1 MQVCRSLQDT
11 DRVFLVVART
21 THVRTDA
28 RGMRNTRPRVRNWSK
43 EDGVPLVWDWDW
55 DWDLDLGL
63 GTDASQVVTE
73 RVEVVGVGE
82 QARSGLVLVLA
93 AKGMTAAVRTVG
105 FGGVQQGKLPGK
117 GCRSP
122 TSLSLFG
129 LFLSRLGP
137 CAKPFTV

>member
-1 MQVCRSLQDT
+1 
-11 DRVFLVVART
+11 
-21 THVRTDA
+21 
-28 RGMRNTRPRVRNWSK
+28 MRNTRPRVWK
-43 EDGVPLVWDWDW
+43 LVQGRWRPSGLGLGL
-55 DWDLDLGL
+55 WDLDLGL

-73 RVEVVGVGE
+73 RVEVVDVGE
-82 QARSGLVLVLA
+82 QALSGLVLVLA

-105 FGGVQQGKLPGK
+105 FVASSREKLQWLPGK